1 MDLLVDSD
9 IFIALINE
17 NDSNHSQAKKIVN
30 ALSKRRSIRLYTNN
44 FVVSEIATV
53 LSYKISQSTAHQF
66 LKDILKSDIVIFHV
80 DERLQVMAYE
90 KFLSIKRKDTSMV
103 DCINMALLD
112 HLNQRAIL
120 SFDKGYEK
128 EGYSLLTKGSSR

>member
-9 IFIALINE
+9 VFIALINE
-17 NDSNHSQAKKIVN
+17 NDSNHYKAKKGVN
-30 ALSKRRSIRLYTNN
+30 FLNQKRFIRLYTNN
-44 FVVSEIATV
+44 FVVSETATD

-66 LKDILKSDIVIFHV
+66 LKDILKSDIVIFQV
-80 DERLQVMAYE
+80 NERLQIMAYE
-90 KFLSIKRKDTSMV
+90 KFLSIKRKGTSMV

-112 HLNQRAIL
+112 YLNQRTIF

-128 EGYSLLTKGSSR
+128 EGYKLFTEGSFG